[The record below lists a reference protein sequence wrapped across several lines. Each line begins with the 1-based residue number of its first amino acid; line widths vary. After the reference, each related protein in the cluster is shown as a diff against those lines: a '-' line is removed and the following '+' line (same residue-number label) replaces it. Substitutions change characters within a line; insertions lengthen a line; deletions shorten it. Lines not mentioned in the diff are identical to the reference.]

1 MNIIL
6 VFFQFCKI
14 GFGNIIIKNDAGAFK
29 CSISCP
35 ECNKKV
41 ALSSYMTQDGLEYR
55 ISNFSSHFTDVH
67 GAAARKTPEII
78 QLQVL
83 HQVEIEGLNKMLE
96 ERKQRN
102 RVLMAQ
108 NKRLQKRSRERYQNM
123 LATNKRLRME
133 IHKMRQSGA
142 EKVAKSS

>member
-1 MNIIL
+1 MF
-6 VFFQFCKI
+6 FFQFCKI
-14 GFGNIIIKNDAGAFK
+14 GLGNVIIKNDAGAFK

-78 QLQVL
+78 QLQVR
-83 HQVEIEGLNKMLE
+83 HQVEIEGLNTMLGE
-96 ERKQRN
+96 SKRCN

-108 NKRLQKRSRERYQNM
+108 NKRLQQRSRERYRYM

-133 IHKMRQSGA
+133 IQKMRQSGVK
-142 EKVAKSS
+142 KVTESD